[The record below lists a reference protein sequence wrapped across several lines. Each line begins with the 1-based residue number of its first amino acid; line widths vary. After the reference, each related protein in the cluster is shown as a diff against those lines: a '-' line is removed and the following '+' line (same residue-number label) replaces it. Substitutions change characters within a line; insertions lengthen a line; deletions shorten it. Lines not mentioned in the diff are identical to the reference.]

1 MNGKRIFA
9 LAAVLTLAC
18 AAGAAARGVMP
29 QDEFLACCARGKLS
43 QVGKGVRR
51 NADVNRL
58 EATGQSPL
66 ICAAGEQDD
75 PRVIEY
81 LVKKGAEVNKA
92 NFQGLTPLMV
102 AALRNP
108 RARIARALLKCG
120 ADPRLTDM
128 TGSTALILAAR
139 GNPSAAVLSALIEAA
154 PDTLNRASASGVTAL
169 MAAAESGRAEI
180 IDLLLKKGADLRPKD
195 ASGRRAVDYARANP
209 ALCGSPWLDRLDR
222 YH

>member
-1 MNGKRIFA
+1 MDSKNLPAKGAFVMNGKLIFA
-9 LAAVLTLAC
+9 LAAATALAC
-18 AAGAAARGVMP
+18 AAGAPARSVMP

-51 NADVNRL
+51 SADVNRL

-108 RARIARALLKCG
+108 RTRIVRALLRCG

-139 GNPSAAVLSALIEAA
+139 SNPSAAVVEILLEAA
-154 PDTLNRASASGVTAL
+154 PDVLNQPSASGVTAL
-169 MAAAESGRAEI
+169 TAAAESGRPEI
-180 IDLLLKKGADLRPKD
+180 VDLLMKKGAAPRPKN
-195 ASGRRAVDYARANP
+195 ASGRR
-209 ALCGSPWLDRLDR
+209 
-222 YH
+222 

>member
-9 LAAVLTLAC
+9 LTAALALAC
-18 AAGAAARGVMP
+18 AAGAAARGVTP

-51 NADVNRL
+51 RADVNRV
-58 EATGQSPL
+58 EDSGKSPL

-102 AALRNP
+102 AAMRNP
-108 RARIARALLKCG
+108 RVRIVRALLKCG

-139 GNPSAAVLSALIEAA
+139 GNPSAAVLAALIGAA
-154 PDTLNRASASGVTAL
+154 PDTLDRANASGVTAL
-169 MAAAESGRAEI
+169 MAAAGNGTPETVE
-180 IDLLLKKGADLRPKD
+180 LLLEKGADAKPKD
-195 ASGRRAVDYARANP
+195 RSGRRAADHARANP
-209 ALCGSPWLDRLDR
+209 ALHGSPPALRLDLP
-222 YH
+222 